1 MYHIYIYFFHQVFLV
16 QPTTPHL
23 HTRGKQKL
31 YYIIIIQ
38 KRKAIAIYHGKEN
51 QINKM
56 EKPAWVKT
64 NRALILERNRKIRH
78 YSILI
83 PFHPLMFI
91 IQYPVI

>member
-1 MYHIYIYFFHQVFLV
+1 MYHIYIYFLPSVPCSTHYGIS
-16 QPTTPHL
+16 TPAE
-23 HTRGKQKL
+23 KQKL

-64 NRALILERNRKIRH
+64 NRAYLSGKMGK
-78 YSILI
+78 YGILI